1 MQIAGTTPS
10 PHSTQNIDNKETA
23 KIFPRK
29 VLHSKELDVEIL
41 IRKELRRKMRPAHEL
56 PLGRGSYLI
65 VTLGIAPDEPRI
77 KAF

>member
-1 MQIAGTTPS
+1 
-10 PHSTQNIDNKETA
+10 
-23 KIFPRK
+23 
-29 VLHSKELDVEIL
+29 
-41 IRKELRRKMRPAHEL
+41 MRPAHEL